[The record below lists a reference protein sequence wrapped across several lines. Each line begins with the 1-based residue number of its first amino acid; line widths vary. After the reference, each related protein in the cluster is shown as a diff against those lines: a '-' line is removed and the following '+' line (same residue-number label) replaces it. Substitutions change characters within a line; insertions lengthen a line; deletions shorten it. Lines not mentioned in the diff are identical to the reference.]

1 MAATVTLGH
10 KNIAQTVGYYNAR
23 GDWDV
28 EFAEII
34 SEVDEALGSEII
46 KEFHDGTVPPKLE
59 QFVEPILKSTG
70 QVSQMPGN
78 GEEVTGETSLADAR
92 RAIGSSFRIVRRGVL
107 CSARGMELGRCSSR
121 RGIQDYTNCKSDC
134 LWRFE
139 TAAVGEDLQQVVET
153 YLELWGGL
161 DKNESILISE
171 ALDALLDAFA
181 GRDWLIKEFEGTPHY
196 LKFID
201 DLTDPRVISISN
213 RAMQFALKVQEG
225 F

>member
-28 EFAEII
+28 EFSELI

-46 KEFHDGTVPPKLE
+46 KEYQDGIVPPKLE
-59 QFVEPILKSTG
+59 QFIEPILTAADQGSE
-70 QVSQMPGN
+70 MPKN
-78 GEEVTGETSLADAR
+78 GEEDTGETSVADAR

-107 CSARGMELGRCSSR
+107 CSARGMELGRCSNR
-121 RGIQDYTNCKSDC
+121 RGVQDFTNCKSDC

-139 TAAVGEDLQQVVET
+139 TAAVVEDLRQVIET
-153 YLELWGGL
+153 YLEHWSSI
-161 DKNESILISE
+161 DKNEALLVSE
-171 ALDALLDAFA
+171 AVEALVDAFE
-181 GRDWLIKEFEGTPHY
+181 GRDWLIQEFKDEPLY

-201 DLTDPRVISISN
+201 ALAEPRIASIST
-213 RAMQFALKVQEG
+213 RVKKFKLKVQG
-225 F
+225 YL